1 PSSRSM
7 RARWSAT
14 TSRGVTRFSRTA
26 VAISTAVRPAQLV
39 NFGSSGCG
47 GDGAYQ
53 GVRRATVTRR
63 TPPRRDRPAP
73 RTRTRRGGSAQM
85 PREEVHGDVH
95 RLPPPR
101 SEGVPL
107 TGIGAQLDVRPGR
120 LERGG
125 GLTGPPRRAGVVG
138 RAVMDL
144 QRVGGPGRVERGGGL
159 TGPPRRAGVVGRA
172 VMDLQRVGGPGG
184 MGQRGHLAPEF
195 RVLLGRAVL
204 GLDPLDDRITVGPLE
219 VVQVLLGPP

>member
-1 PSSRSM
+1 PPDR
-7 RARWSAT
+7 
-14 TSRGVTRFSRTA
+14 RGR
-26 VAISTAVRPAQLV
+26 
-39 NFGSSGCG
+39 
-47 GDGAYQ
+47 
-53 GVRRATVTRR
+53 
-63 TPPRRDRPAP
+63 PPRRPPPGPPGPAP
-73 RTRTRRGGSAQM
+73 PGTRPPARRAARCAPGGPRRPRAASPASPVRRGRARRRSGRPNWSTSAPRGAEGTGRTRGYAGPLCPAGRPRVEIVPHPGPGRGGGGSAQM

-120 LERGG
+120 LEG
-125 GLTGPPRRAGVVG
+125 
-138 RAVMDL
+138 
-144 QRVGGPGRVERGGGL
+144 GGGL

-195 RVLLGRAVL
+195 PVLLGRAVL
-204 GLDPLDDRITVGPLE
+204 GLDPLDDRISVGPLE
-219 VVQVLLGPP
+219 